1 MARLIGTE
9 RAMDLLISGQTVDA
23 GEARELGLVSR
34 VTEPGELLTAATA
47 YARDLAASCSSAWMA
62 LINHQVLNP

>member
-1 MARLIGTE
+1 MTLVA
-9 RAMDLLISGQTVDA
+9 A
-23 GEARELGLVSR
+23 EARELGLVSR